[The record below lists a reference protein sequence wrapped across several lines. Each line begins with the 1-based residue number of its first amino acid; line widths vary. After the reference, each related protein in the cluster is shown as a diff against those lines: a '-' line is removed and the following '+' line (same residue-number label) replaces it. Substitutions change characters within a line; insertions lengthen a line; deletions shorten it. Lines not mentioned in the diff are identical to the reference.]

1 MNILTN
7 VSDIKD
13 FVTSLCKPYGY
24 EFSYGTDYSQASFY
38 VFEKTSVGL
47 LSKLALNITSRQ
59 FVAEPIKDDSYP

>member
-24 EFSYGTDYSQASFY
+24 GFSYGTDYSQAS
-38 VFEKTSVGL
+38 L
-47 LSKLALNITSRQ
+47 LR
-59 FVAEPIKDDSYP
+59 F